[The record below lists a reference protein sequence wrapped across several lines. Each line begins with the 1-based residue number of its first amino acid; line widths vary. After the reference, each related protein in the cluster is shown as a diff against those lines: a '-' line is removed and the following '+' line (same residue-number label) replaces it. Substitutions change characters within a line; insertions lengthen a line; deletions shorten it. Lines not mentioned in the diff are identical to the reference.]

1 MNKWFRRLDTILI
14 LCAACYV
21 LLFACPTTFGILPVR
36 VLSGSM
42 APEILE
48 GDMAYIRQCK
58 ENAVVPGDVIAFRTE
73 NDQLVLHRLIEKT
86 SEGLVTK
93 GDANE
98 HEDFSTADPANVV
111 GTLLFSLP
119 KGAVWYEKI
128 TSWKTFGI
136 LLFYSGL
143 RMITIVHQKF

>member
-86 SEGLVTK
+86 SERARYK
-93 GDANE
+93 G
-98 HEDFSTADPANVV
+98 
-111 GTLLFSLP
+111 
-119 KGAVWYEKI
+119 
-128 TSWKTFGI
+128 
-136 LLFYSGL
+136 
-143 RMITIVHQKF
+143 RCQ

>member
-42 APEILE
+42 SPEILE

-136 LLFYSGL
+136 LLFYSGI

>member
-136 LLFYSGL
+136 LLFYSGI